1 MRRRREWAA
10 AVVDGGGG
18 DDGDA
23 MKSFVPRALVPILH
37 GRRQLIA
44 AAVAAAAL
52 PNRSCNRRN
61 G

>member
-10 AVVDGGGG
+10 AVVDG

-23 MKSFVPRALVPILH
+23 KKSFVPRALVPILH